1 MMRIMYVDQAGQLLF
16 PDVMPF
22 DWQME
27 ATQRPSLL
35 WIDLDDGEATATVED
50 LLTQRFGFHPLAIDD
65 ALHEIHMPK
74 IDDWETYVY
83 LALQDIVY
91 ERGQSGITLPELDIF
106 MGRQFLVTYHVGE
119 VTAVDRVWQM
129 CERNNR
135 WLQHGADHL
144 LYRLIDE
151 IVNNFTAVLEQL
163 ESDIMQLEGEIF
175 EDPSA
180 FLLGRLTTYKRMV
193 LQIRRVLAPQREV
206 VSKMA
211 RNPYDVIGTKDQ
223 VYFRDVYDHM
233 VRLYDLSD
241 SVRDMVMGSMEI
253 YLTVVN
259 NRMNDIMKTLTI
271 ITTLF
276 MPLTFITGFFGMNFF
291 ESVLPSQLW
300 TGAWT
305 LGLTLLSI
313 ILLPLIMFTWIRRH
327 AWM

>member
-1 MMRIMYVDQAGQLLF
+1 MRILYVDQAGQLHF
-16 PDVMPF
+16 PEAIPA
-22 DWQME
+22 DWHME
-27 ATQRPSLL
+27 TAQRPNLL
-35 WIDLDDGEATATVED
+35 WIDLDDGEAAEKIED
-50 LLTQRFGFHPLAIDD
+50 LMTRRFGFHPLAIDD

-74 IDDWETYVY
+74 IDDWGTYLY

-91 ERGQSGITLPELDIF
+91 EREQSGITLPELDVF
-106 MGRQFLVTYHVGE
+106 MGRQFMVTYHVGE
-119 VTAVDRVWQM
+119 LTAVDRVWQM
-129 CERNNR
+129 CQRNNR

-163 ESDIMQLEGEIF
+163 EGDIMQLESQIF
-175 EDPSA
+175 ADPSA
-180 FLLGRLTTYKRMV
+180 YLLGRLTTYKRMV

-211 RNPYDVIGTKDQ
+211 RSPYEVIGTKDQ

-291 ESVLPSQLW
+291 QAVLSPHFW
-300 TGAWT
+300 TGPWM
-305 LGLTLLSI
+305 LGLTLASI
-313 ILLPLIMFTWIRRH
+313 ILLPAIMFTWIRRH

>member
-1 MMRIMYVDQAGQLLF
+1 MMRILYVDQVGQLQF
-16 PDVMPF
+16 PAVMPA
-22 DWQME
+22 DWQA
-27 ATQRPSLL
+27 ATAQRPSLL
-35 WIDLDDGEATATVED
+35 WIDLDDGEETEAIED
-50 LLTQRFGFHPLAIDD
+50 LLTRRFGFHPLAIDD

-74 IDDWETYVY
+74 VDDWETYLY

-91 ERGQSGITLPELDIF
+91 DAENTRITLPELDVF

-119 VTAVDRVWQM
+119 LTAVDRVWQM
-129 CERNNR
+129 CQRNSR

-151 IVNNFTAVLEQL
+151 SVNNYTAVLEQL
-163 ESDIMQLEGEIF
+163 EGDIMQLEGQIF
-175 EDPSA
+175 ADPSA
-180 FLLGRLTTYKRMV
+180 FLLGRLTTYKRIV

-206 VSKMA
+206 VSKLA
-211 RNPYDVIGTKDQ
+211 RNPFTLIGTKDQ

-271 ITTLF
+271 ITTFF

-291 ESVLPSQLW
+291 QAVMPSALW
-300 TGAWT
+300 TGPWIF
-305 LGLTLLSI
+305 GLTLVSM
-313 ILLPLIMFTWIRRH
+313 ILLPVVMFAWIRRH